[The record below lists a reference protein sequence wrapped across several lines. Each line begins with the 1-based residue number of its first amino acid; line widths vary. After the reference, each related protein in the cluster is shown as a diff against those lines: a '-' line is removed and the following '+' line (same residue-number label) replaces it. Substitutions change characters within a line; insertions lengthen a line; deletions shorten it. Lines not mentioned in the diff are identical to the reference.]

1 VSLLLIFQQPS
12 AAILKR
18 FQLLL
23 PIVLLFMAVLA
34 ASTVSLASAT
44 ENSDWDALSK
54 GDVVVKQNPAPANT
68 APSVEAKILISRPPE
83 KVWNVVADP
92 ETLMSQER
100 KVQKVKV
107 LSHTANKQNVAFS
120 VSMTRLFPPFNYV
133 LLQELSPPNL
143 LRFHR
148 ISGSFKDIQGSWKLL
163 PVDRGNKTILTYTLQ
178 LDPGPFIPRSLLL
191 GAVKSDLP
199 SMMRNAKLAIDK
211 STR

>member
-1 VSLLLIFQQPS
+1 MSSLLVFTQS
-12 AAILKR
+12 RASILR
-18 FQLLL
+18 RVQNVL
-23 PIVLLFMAVLA
+23 PTVVLA
-34 ASTVSLASAT
+34 IAMLVTSAVSSA
-44 ENSDWDALSK
+44 NAGDNADWDALSK
-54 GDVVVKQNPAPANT
+54 GQVVIKQPPVPPNT

-83 KVWNVVADP
+83 KVWSVVADP

-107 LSHTANKQNVAFS
+107 LSRSANKQNVAFS

-133 LLQELSPPNL
+133 LLQELSPPHL

-148 ISGSFKDIQGSWKLL
+148 VSGSFKDIQGSWKLS
-163 PVDRGNKTILTYTLQ
+163 PVEQGSKTILTYTLQ
-178 LDPGPFIPRSLLL
+178 LDPGPFIPRAMLL

-199 SMMRNAKLAIDK
+199 SMMRNAKMAIDK

>member
-1 VSLLLIFQQPS
+1 
-12 AAILKR
+12 
-18 FQLLL
+18 
-23 PIVLLFMAVLA
+23 MAVLGTSMFFSGQA
-34 ASTVSLASAT
+34 LA
-44 ENSDWDALSK
+44 NSEWDSLSK
-54 GDVVVKQNPAPANT
+54 GQVVISQHMPSGSAV
-68 APSVEAKILISRPPE
+68 PSVEAKILISKPPE
-83 KVWNVVADP
+83 KVWDVVADP

-107 LSHTANKQNVAFS
+107 LSQTANRQNVAFS

-148 ISGSFKDIQGSWKLL
+148 VSGSFKDIQGSWKLA
-163 PVDRGNKTILTYTLQ
+163 PVESGSKTILTYTLQ

-199 SMMRNAKLAIDK
+199 NMMRNAKMAIDK
-211 STR
+211 AAR